1 MRKENEEVMKEFF
14 IPILILAQS
23 CTMSFNI
30 ANTSG
35 RGEDVID
42 EKMENTPTISPELEV
57 PAF

>member
-1 MRKENEEVMKEFF
+1 MRQFF
-14 IPILILAQS
+14 IPMLILFQS

-42 EKMENTPTISPELEV
+42 EKQDNTPSINPTLEF
-57 PAF
+57 PAL